1 MIVAA
6 RCSSC
11 VLSKPAGPPVKV
23 ALSAND
29 RSIISFGLA
38 NATTS
43 AFLSRRSLDEGG
55 NAGELLS
62 CYLTPI
68 FAPLSALHRRSISG

>member
-1 MIVAA
+1 MF
-6 RCSSC
+6 
-11 VLSKPAGPPVKV
+11 LGKPARPPVKV
-23 ALSAND
+23 AILAND

-43 AFLSRRSLDEGG
+43 AYLSRRSLDEGG

-62 CYLTPI
+62 CYLTP
-68 FAPLSALHRRSISG
+68 FSHRYRVFTVVR